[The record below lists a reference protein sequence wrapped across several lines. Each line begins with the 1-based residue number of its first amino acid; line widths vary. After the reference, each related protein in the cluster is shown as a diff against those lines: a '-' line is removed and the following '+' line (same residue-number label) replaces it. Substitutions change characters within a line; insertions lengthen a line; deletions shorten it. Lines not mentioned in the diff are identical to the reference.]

1 MISPFL
7 ASKMALH
14 WISVLGD
21 LGAGVGVGVAEVE
34 SIVGADAGF
43 DAWGCAAVD
52 CAGVLG
58 LAWVL
63 GVWRG
68 AWGLEDSAG
77 VESAA

>member
-21 LGAGVGVGVAEVE
+21 LGAGVGVDVAEVE
-34 SIVGADAGF
+34 SVVGGAGF
-43 DAWGCAAVD
+43 DAWACVAVV

-63 GVWRG
+63 GASLG

>member
-21 LGAGVGVGVAEVE
+21 LGAGIGVDVAEVE
-34 SIVGADAGF
+34 SVVGDVGS
-43 DAWGCAAVD
+43 DAWDCVAVV

-63 GVWRG
+63 GASLG
-68 AWGLEDSAG
+68 AWGLGDSAG

>member
-21 LGAGVGVGVAEVE
+21 LGAGVGVDVAEAE
-34 SIVGADAGF
+34 SVVGDAGF
-43 DAWGCAAVD
+43 DAWGCTAVD

-58 LAWVL
+58 LAWVF
-63 GVWRG
+63 GAWRG
-68 AWGLEDSAG
+68 AWGLGDSAG

>member
-21 LGAGVGVGVAEVE
+21 FSAGVEVDVAEVE
-34 SIVGADAGF
+34 SVAGDVGF
-43 DAWGCAAVD
+43 DAWGCVAVD

-63 GVWRG
+63 GAWRG